1 MSLINRAGKYI
12 DFKMGLI
19 GSVVMGL
26 MVFGVNYYETL
37 SINGLPDIIGSST
50 AAIKQALFTIFF
62 GGAVMRFSER
72 LATEIKNKYIAIVS
86 SSILPSTSS
95 ILILLAVHNLKGT
108 PEPFLS
114 ILPTA
119 VFIFPWTAIWGIRNR
134 RIMNRALLSNKPKL

>member
-1 MSLINRAGKYI
+1 MSVIKSASKYI

-26 MVFGVNYYETL
+26 MVFGVNYFETAREYGSPEVMG
-37 SINGLPDIIGSST
+37 SIT
-50 AAIKQALFTIFF
+50 AAIKQGLFTIFF

-72 LATEIKNKYIAIVS
+72 LSTEINNVYFAIIS

-95 ILILLAVHNLKGT
+95 IILLFAIHSLKGT

-119 VFIFPWTAIWGIRNR
+119 VFIYPWTVVWGIRQR
-134 RIMNRALLSNKPKL
+134 RKMNKRKIV